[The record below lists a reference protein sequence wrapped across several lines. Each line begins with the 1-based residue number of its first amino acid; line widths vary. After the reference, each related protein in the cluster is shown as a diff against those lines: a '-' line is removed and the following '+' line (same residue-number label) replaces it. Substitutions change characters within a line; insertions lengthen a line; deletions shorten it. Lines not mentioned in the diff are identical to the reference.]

1 MRANRGF
8 TLIEVLVAAAVLGI
22 TASALFGLFSKSLFN
37 IGRVED
43 LHRYEL
49 AAENV
54 MNRVLLLPV
63 LPGGG
68 EANGVLDDS
77 GARWNVTVQPW
88 APADLASKPAEGILR
103 VGVSVT
109 WPGRSIPRR
118 IEIEALKPAKITY
131 SYTYDFRAVIEDSLP
146 K

>member
-1 MRANRGF
+1 MKAERGF

-22 TASALFGLFSKSLFN
+22 TVSALFGLFSKSLFN

-49 AAENV
+49 AAQNV
-54 MNRVLLLPV
+54 MNRVLLLST
-63 LPGGG
+63 LPAGGQA
-68 EANGVLDDS
+68 EGVLDAS

-88 APADLASKPAEGILR
+88 APADLESKPAEAILR
-103 VGVSVT
+103 VAVAVT

-118 IEIEALKPAKITY
+118 IQIEALKPAQITY
-131 SYTYDFRAVIEDSLP
+131 LDSYDFRSVIENSVP
-146 K
+146 Q

>member
-1 MRANRGF
+1 MKAERGF

-49 AAENV
+49 AAQNV
-54 MNRVLLLPV
+54 MNRVLLLQT

-68 EANGVLDDS
+68 EAGGVLDAS

-88 APADLASKPAEGILR
+88 APADLESKPADGILR
-103 VGVSVT
+103 VAVAVT

-118 IEIEALKPAKITY
+118 IQIEALKPAQITY
-131 SYTYDFRAVIEDSLP
+131 SNSYDFRAVIENSVP
-146 K
+146 Q

>member
-1 MRANRGF
+1 MKADRGF

-22 TASALFGLFSKSLFN
+22 AASALFGLLSKSLFN

-54 MNRVLLLPV
+54 MNRVLLLPT
-63 LPGGG
+63 LPGQG
-68 EANGVLDDS
+68 EAGGVVDDS
-77 GARWNVTVQPW
+77 GARWSVTVQPW
-88 APADLASKPAEGILR
+88 APPDLESKPGEGILR
-103 VGVSVT
+103 VAVTVT

-118 IEIEALKPAKITY
+118 IQIEALKPAQITY
-131 SYTYDFRAVIEDSLP
+131 ASTYDFETVIEDSLP
-146 K
+146 Q

>member
-1 MRANRGF
+1 MKADRGF

-49 AAENV
+49 GAQNV
-54 MNRVLLLPV
+54 MNRVLLLPT
-63 LPGGG
+63 LPGEG
-68 EANGVLDDS
+68 EAAGILDDS
-77 GARWNVTVQPW
+77 GARWNVTVKPW
-88 APADLASKPAEGILR
+88 APADLTSKPADGILR
-103 VGVSVT
+103 VAVSVT

-118 IEIEALKPAKITY
+118 IQIEALKPAQISY
-131 SYTYDFRAVIEDSLP
+131 SNNYDLRAVIENSLP
-146 K
+146 

>member
-1 MRANRGF
+1 MKAERGF

-37 IGRVED
+37 IGRVEE

-49 AAENV
+49 AAQNV
-54 MNRVLLLPV
+54 MNRVLMLQT

-68 EANGVLDDS
+68 EAGGVLDG
-77 GARWNVTVQPW
+77 GARWSVTVQPW
-88 APADLASKPAEGILR
+88 APADLESKPPEAILR
-103 VGVSVT
+103 VAVAVT

-118 IEIEALKPAKITY
+118 IQIEALKPAQITY
-131 SYTYDFRAVIEDSLP
+131 SNNYDFRSVIENSVP
-146 K
+146 Q

>member
-1 MRANRGF
+1 MKANRGF

-49 AAENV
+49 AAENL
-54 MNRVLLLPV
+54 MNEVLLFTTLPA
-63 LPGGG
+63 GG
-68 EANGVLDDS
+68 EAGGVLDDS

-88 APADLASKPAEGILR
+88 APADLESKPAEGILR
-103 VGVSVT
+103 VVVLVT

-118 IEIEALKPAKITY
+118 IQIEALKPAQITY
-131 SYTYDFRAVIEDSLP
+131 LSSYDFRAVIEDSLP

>member
-1 MRANRGF
+1 VKAARGF

-22 TASALFGLFSKSLFN
+22 ATSALFGLFSQSLFN

-54 MNRVLLLPV
+54 MNRVLLLQT

-68 EANGVLDDS
+68 EAAGVLDDT
-77 GARWNVTVQPW
+77 GARWNVMVQPW
-88 APADLASKPAEGILR
+88 APVDLASKPAAGILR
-103 VGVSVT
+103 VAVSVT

-118 IEIEALKPAKITY
+118 IQIEALKPAQITY
-131 SYTYDFRAVIEDSLP
+131 SNNYDFRAVIEDSLP
-146 K
+146 Q

>member
-1 MRANRGF
+1 MKADRGF

-54 MNRVLLLPV
+54 MNRVLLLST

-68 EANGVLDDS
+68 EAGGILDDS

-88 APADLASKPAEGILR
+88 APADLASKPGEGILR
-103 VGVSVT
+103 VAVSVT
-109 WPGRSIPRR
+109 WPGRSIPRSCR
-118 IEIEALKPAKITY
+118 
-131 SYTYDFRAVIEDSLP
+131 
-146 K
+146 

>member
-1 MRANRGF
+1 MKADRGF

-54 MNRVLLLPV
+54 MNRVLLLSV
-63 LPGGG
+63 LPGAG
-68 EANGVLDDS
+68 EAGGVLDDS

-88 APADLASKPAEGILR
+88 APADLASKPGEGILR
-103 VGVSVT
+103 VAVSVT
-109 WPGRSIPRR
+109 WPGRSIPRK
-118 IEIEALKPAKITY
+118 IQIEALKPAQITY
-131 SYTYDFRAVIEDSLP
+131 SNNYDFRAVIEDSLP
-146 K
+146 Q

>member
-1 MRANRGF
+1 MKANRGF

-49 AAENV
+49 AAENL
-54 MNRVLLLPV
+54 MNEVLLFTILPA
-63 LPGGG
+63 GG
-68 EANGVLDDS
+68 EAGGVLDDS

-88 APADLASKPAEGILR
+88 APADLESKPAEGILR
-103 VGVSVT
+103 VVVSVT

-118 IEIEALKPAKITY
+118 IQIEALKPAQITY
-131 SYTYDFRAVIEDSLP
+131 LSSYDFRAVIEDSLP

>member
-1 MRANRGF
+1 MRAERGF

-54 MNRVLLLPV
+54 MNRVLLLPT

-68 EANGVLDDS
+68 ETSGVLDDS

-88 APADLASKPAEGILR
+88 APSDLTSKPGEGILR
-103 VGVSVT
+103 VAVSVT

-118 IEIEALKPAKITY
+118 IQIEALKPAQITY
-131 SYTYDFRAVIEDSLP
+131 SSNYDFRAAIDDALP
-146 K
+146 R

>member
-1 MRANRGF
+1 MKPERGF

-43 LHRYEL
+43 MHRYEL

-54 MNRVLLLPV
+54 MNRVLLLPT

-68 EANGVLDDS
+68 EASGLVDDS
-77 GARWNVTVQPW
+77 GARWKVTVQPW
-88 APADLASKPAEGILR
+88 APADLSSNPVEAILR

-109 WPGRSIPRR
+109 WPGRSIPRQ
-118 IEIEALKPAKITY
+118 IEIEALKPAQITY
-131 SYTYDFRAVIEDSLP
+131 SKTYDFRAVIEDSLP

>member
-1 MRANRGF
+1 MKADRGF

-22 TASALFGLFSKSLFN
+22 TVSALFGLFSKSLFN

-49 AAENV
+49 AAQNV
-54 MNRVLLLPV
+54 MNRVLLLQT

-68 EANGVLDDS
+68 EAGGVLDAT
-77 GARWNVTVQPW
+77 GARWSVTVKPW
-88 APADLASKPAEGILR
+88 APANLEDKPAEGILR
-103 VGVSVT
+103 VAVAVT

-118 IEIEALKPAKITY
+118 IQIEALKPAQITY
-131 SYTYDFRAVIEDSLP
+131 SNSYDFPAVIENSVP
-146 K
+146 Q